1 MLNIAGWL
9 WTSGNEAVGGPGWRI
24 VLRFWPFPDRLGADF
39 RAGANFVLTAF
50 SEVPIRNPVLPR
62 SGTPNRNGPIL

>member
-24 VLRFWPFPDRLGADF
+24 VLRFWSFPDRLGADF

-50 SEVPIRNPVLPR
+50 
-62 SGTPNRNGPIL
+62 